1 MEYSRSFA
9 MIEAAVLV
17 AVTLWLFYLNA
28 SSTRRDADTET
39 AEQDTPD
46 RQDESDHP

>member
-17 AVTLWLFYLNA
+17 GVTLWLFYLNSSSSRHDGEGA
-28 SSTRRDADTET
+28 SEDEAGE
-39 AEQDTPD
+39 
-46 RQDESDHP
+46 RQDERDKP